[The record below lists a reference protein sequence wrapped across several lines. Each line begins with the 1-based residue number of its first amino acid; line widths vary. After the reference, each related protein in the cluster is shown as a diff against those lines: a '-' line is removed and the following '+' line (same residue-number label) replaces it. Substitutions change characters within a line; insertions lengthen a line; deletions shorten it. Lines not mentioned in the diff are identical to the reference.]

1 MFLIGAFGNKPG
13 GDLRARVEPEF
24 GEDMP
29 DVSSCSPL

>member
-1 MFLIGAFGNKPG
+1 MLLIGPFGDKPG
-13 GDLRARVEPEF
+13 GDLRAPVEPEF